1 MGSDALFCH
10 TGIHANRTLI
20 YINKS
25 LKNRKKEKDLISM
38 VTKPLWCCRKER
50 GSETTA
56 ETENPKAQ
64 IYWEIKNQKIREKET
79 KQPCLASVEED
90 VPSLLQRDMTRL
102 VISMG
107 SLLFSTEKGKEGW
120 EGGNGRKRGRKV

>member
-1 MGSDALFCH
+1 MVSNALFCH
-10 TGIHANRTLI
+10 AGVHANRTLI

-25 LKNRKKEKDLISM
+25 LKNRKKEKDLILM

-50 GSETTA
+50 SSETTA
-56 ETENPKAQ
+56 ETENPKVQ

-90 VPSLLQRDMTRL
+90 VLSPAGTKYLPERGGTKGGLPLL
-102 VISMG
+102 
-107 SLLFSTEKGKEGW
+107 
-120 EGGNGRKRGRKV
+120 